1 MRPLGID
8 GIAVALPPGQL
19 VSDLAGVVGLSA
31 DAASALRSNG
41 LSTVPV
47 AETGPFIDFALQSVD
62 RILAEFP
69 DARADICI
77 FLLAHSA
84 PLLTPGDGN
93 VLADLIDRAGLGSA
107 ISFVFAGQPCAV
119 LHTAVHWA
127 LSALDDRVDGSAL
140 VVGADRANHPDERF
154 FFGSA
159 MGDASIALLLG
170 RRSDRARI
178 VGGYQHTELHA
189 SEGEWSP
196 PSAIA
201 AFRERN
207 PLLIRFGIE
216 RCLEQAGC
224 RLEDLAAIVPHTP
237 YLSIWDTVARL
248 LRYPRERIV
257 TDYIADTGHLSSNDS
272 FVHFH
277 RATLDGRINPGD
289 LVLLVNPGFGGSRG
303 FTLIQV

>member
-19 VSDLAGVVGLSA
+19 VSDLAGAVGFGA
-31 DAASALRSNG
+31 DTASTLRGNG
-41 LSTVPV
+41 LLAVPV
-47 AETGPFIDFALQSVD
+47 AEPGPFIDFALQSVD

-69 DARADICI
+69 DARADVRLV
-77 FLLAHSA
+77 LLAHSA

-93 VLADLIDRAGLGSA
+93 LLADLIERAGLDSA
-107 ISFVFAGQPCAV
+107 ISFVFTGQPCAV

-127 LSALDDRVDGSAL
+127 LSALDDDADGSAL
-140 VVGADRANHPDERF
+140 VVGADRANDPEERF

-170 RRSDRARI
+170 RRSERARI

-189 SEGEWSP
+189 SEGEWSA

-207 PLLIRFGIE
+207 PLLIRSGIE
-216 RCLEQAGC
+216 RCLELAGH
-224 RLEDLAAIVPHTP
+224 RLDELAAIVPHTP

-257 TDYIADTGHLSSNDS
+257 TDYIGDTGHLNSNDS

-277 RATLDGRINPGD
+277 RAALDGRIDPGD

-303 FTLIQV
+303 FTMIRV